1 MCVYIS
7 PCCMCCVCIYDVCVY
22 ISPCCMRCVC
32 TYISSALQVL
42 SVLYHL
48 ATKYAGSH
56 KSCKPV
62 SLCACVCLRAGQPAL
77 FLPLCVIQCAKCA
90 NIFPY
95 TLHVLLTRG
104 SSICGCSCIV
114 LEKCDRRGGRA
125 GLLFCGIIF
134 VASSART
141 VPATR
146 RIALRLWPRD
156 FISGGS

>member
-1 MCVYIS
+1 MRAQGVLYALCVCIS
-7 PCCMCCVCIYDVCVY
+7 PCCVRCVCIC
-22 ISPCCMRCVC
+22 
-32 TYISSALQVL
+32 ISSALQVL

-62 SLCACVCLRAGQPAL
+62 SLCACVCLHAGQPAL
-77 FLPLCVIQCAKCA
+77 FLPLCVIQCANCA
-90 NIFPY
+90 KIFSY
-95 TLHVLLTRG
+95 TLHVLVTRG
-104 SSICGCSCIV
+104 FSTCSCSCIV
-114 LEKCDRRGGRA
+114 LEKCDRA

>member
-1 MCVYIS
+1 MYIYLRVVCVVCVYMMCVYIYLRVV
-7 PCCMCCVCIYDVCVY
+7 CVVCVY
-22 ISPCCMRCVC
+22 IYPGDCRC
-32 TYISSALQVL
+32 YQYFIIWQQNMQVHTRAA
-42 SVLYHL
+42 SQ
-48 ATKYAGSH
+48 SH
-56 KSCKPV
+56 RV
-62 SLCACVCLRAGQPAL
+62 CVCLRAGQPAL

-114 LEKCDRRGGRA
+114 LEKCDRRGGRT

>member
-1 MCVYIS
+1 MLCVYTYLRVV
-7 PCCMCCVCIYDVCVY
+7 CVVCVY
-22 ISPCCMRCVC
+22 ISPRHCRC
-32 TYISSALQVL
+32 YQYFIIWQQNMQVHTRAA
-42 SVLYHL
+42 SQ
-48 ATKYAGSH
+48 SH
-56 KSCKPV
+56 CV
-62 SLCACVCLRAGQPAL
+62 CVCLRAGQPAL

-90 NIFPY
+90 KIFPY
-95 TLHVLLTRG
+95 TLHVLLKRG
-104 SSICGCSCIV
+104 SSMCSCSCIV
-114 LEKCDRRGGRA
+114 LEKCDCA